1 MEVMAVPVVFRVVA
15 VLQVYP
21 FCFKLRYLFTSK
33 SQLPLDR
40 VDWFFRDRVSLC
52 SPGCPGTHF
61 VDQG

>member
-33 SQLPLDR
+33 KKKKNHEKGRKKS
-40 VDWFFRDRVSLC
+40 
-52 SPGCPGTHF
+52 T
-61 VDQG
+61 